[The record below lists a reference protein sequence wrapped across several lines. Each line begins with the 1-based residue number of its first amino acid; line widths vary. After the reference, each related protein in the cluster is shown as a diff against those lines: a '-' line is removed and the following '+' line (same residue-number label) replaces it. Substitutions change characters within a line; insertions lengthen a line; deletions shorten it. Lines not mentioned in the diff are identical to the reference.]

1 MTAKHILCK
10 TFEVDL
16 DKFGDVED
24 GISDALE
31 YEYHR
36 VTGAEKIIQA
46 MKEYARL
53 MCDKQKNIC
62 ADTAETKDIHPPGG
76 YLSHMIIDEQSIQ
89 NAPYPEELL

>member
-1 MTAKHILCK
+1 MTAKEFSDSLM
-10 TFEVDL
+10 TD
-16 DKFGDVED
+16 FGDLNVPD
-24 GISDALE
+24 FRFLCMI
-31 YEYHR
+31 
-36 VTGAEKIIQA
+36 
-46 MKEYARL
+46 EYARL